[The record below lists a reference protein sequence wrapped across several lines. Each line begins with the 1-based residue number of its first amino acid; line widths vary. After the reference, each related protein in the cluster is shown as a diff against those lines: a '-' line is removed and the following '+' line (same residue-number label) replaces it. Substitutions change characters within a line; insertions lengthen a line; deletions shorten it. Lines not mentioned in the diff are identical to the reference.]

1 MPDCKKYLA
10 VLLVFIL
17 LLQTFNFSAM
27 GMQGANSGVIRENV
41 SRENRMAGNG
51 DWSSAS
57 GSTGQTGNSGQSDN
71 IGQNAINPAGGAGT
85 EEMAIEPPAS
95 AIEAVKQS
103 APAVQTTASAIAI
116 PRNVEVIPG
125 EQSLTVSW
133 DAVEGAEGYDISL
146 NGSITRAAA
155 ASRTYSSLKSGTQY
169 FVRVRAISKAY
180 AGEWSREVN
189 KYTLLAAPARLRANQ
204 SNTSIEL
211 TWEASPGADS
221 YRIYR
226 NGVEIGGSDTNAYE
240 DMILEQFS
248 SCTYKVKA
256 YSRNGNMS
264 GFSSELIVTSGK
276 LQAAMEEAA
285 DREALDKDT
294 SVKDAPDKET
304 SANEASNKEET
315 PPVIMDTDIPA
326 DTNEA
331 EPDKTVTTSN
341 DSVFLSKPI
350 NIMATPSAISV
361 DLSWKT
367 AAGATGYEIYR
378 DNIKVGTTAAN
389 TYTDTGLTAGKTY
402 VYNIK
407 AYNETGNESVLSEPL
422 MVSTPALQLNIPGNV
437 SAAAADRTLTV
448 SFDAVEGAESY
459 DISINGD
466 ITNTAQNRFVF
477 NELSQNILYSIKV
490 RAVNAG
496 GCGEWST
503 GVEKYTLLSTPVNI
517 TATPSAISID
527 LSWEAVVGA
536 TRYEIY
542 RDDVLITTTS
552 DVIYADKGLADGQA
566 YVYKIKAYNEA
577 GNESALSN
585 PLTVS
590 TIAATYIKSNLTLTE
605 DKIFGDVYLSGG
617 TLNLAGHKLEVKGKL
632 IQSGGVL
639 NVNGGQLIIAGD
651 YRIQK
656 ETKQSDGSVTYA
668 GSSGYLYMNNTA
680 DYIYVG
686 GSFVTQADS
695 SGGKTNLTAG
705 VMEVKGDFIQKN
717 SYYTENFYASQT
729 HKVLLS
735 GDTVQTINFERP
747 DYNQF
752 NDLEIK
758 HPEGV
763 EVIFQS
769 SFNVSN
775 KLITNGCKIPEITIL
790 YKNWTLDSDQVL
802 KGNLFLASSTLDLAG
817 HKLEVKGKLIQSGGK
832 LNVNGGQLIIA
843 GDYRIQKETKQSD
856 GSVTYA
862 GSSGYLYMNNTADY
876 IYVGGSFVTQAY
888 YEHKERLTA
897 GVMEVKGDF
906 IQKQYS
912 SSNNF
917 YASGTHKVI
926 LSGDT
931 VQNISFEA
939 SASSF
944 FNDLEI
950 KHPEGVGIEIQSNL
964 NVKGKFV
971 TNGCILPAL
980 TMSPANWTLTSDE
993 VINGDL
999 FLASST
1005 LDLTGHKLE
1014 VKGKLIQ
1021 SGGSLKINGGQLIIA
1036 GDYRIQKETKQSDG
1050 SVTYAGSSGYLYM
1063 NNTADY
1069 IYVGGSFVTQ
1079 AYYEHKERLTAGVM
1093 EVKGDFIQ
1101 KQYSSSNNFYAS
1113 GTHKVILSGDTVQN
1127 ISFEASASSFF
1138 NDLEI
1143 KHPEGVGIE
1152 IQSNLNV
1159 KGKFVTNGCI
1169 LPALTMSPANWTL
1182 TSDEVIN
1189 GDLFLASSTL
1199 DLTGHKLEVKGKLIQ
1214 SGGSLKINGGQLII
1228 AGDYRIQKET
1238 KQSDGSV
1245 TYAGS
1250 SGYLYMNNTADY
1262 IYVGGSFVTQAYYEH
1277 KERLTAGVMEVKG
1290 DFIQKQYS
1298 SSYNFY
1304 ASGTHKVI
1312 LSADT
1317 IQNVSFQNPGSSKL
1331 NILIIT
1337 KPIDSGY
1344 TFNSY
1349 KIWNILIEDYRYEQY
1364 FGLSGMNPATGNF
1377 SRTYTD
1383 LTMDSP
1389 GYDIDFSRTYNSRSD
1404 KTSVFGRGWAFSYEG
1419 SVQDSLYSADTK
1431 EVRLPDGSVQTF
1443 KMNSDG
1449 TFAANDSHNTLVQN
1463 PDGTYTLTSKQ
1474 QDIFYFD
1481 SNGHLVEM
1489 QDKNGNSVTVS
1500 VDSEGRVQGVTD
1512 QAGRNFTVTYENGLI
1527 KSIKDNTGNRTI
1539 TYEYLDDRLVKVTD
1553 AMGNATSYTYDS
1565 EGFMTEV
1572 SDSFYKLI
1580 ESVTYI
1586 HDGENKDKV
1595 EKRTDANGNEFTYSY
1610 DNINCVTTIT
1620 DSNGRVT
1627 TQKYDSSYSII
1638 NSTDAEGKSTV
1649 YEYTR
1654 DENGI
1659 NKYSE
1664 EKSVTDRNGN
1674 KTQYDRDANGN
1685 VTKITNPDSSTRVM
1699 TYDEKNNVTSQK
1711 DENGKMTFYVYDS
1724 GKKNLIKKVQP
1735 LNGTDQYTDGS
1746 SDPEKFAITSYEY
1759 YTDSEGA
1766 ALGYKAKGLLKSVTD
1781 PESNTTV
1788 YTYDTYGNIITE
1800 TDAENNTRTNEYDA
1814 SSRLVKSTTPNGN
1827 NTGYVYDKNGNLERQ
1842 VTDGGE
1848 TTRITYDSEGR
1859 KIKEISP
1866 KLYDP
1871 SEDDI
1876 QNHRYTGDAGYRY
1889 TYFDNGKVRTVTD
1902 PNNNTT
1908 SYTYDI
1914 YGNVVTETKPNG
1926 AKYTYQYDL
1935 LNRPLRI
1942 YFQEDSMAEQILLE
1956 ENTYQVLA
1964 GGKTQQTHKKYLND
1978 TEVAVTV
1985 SVFDYAGRQISETRP
2000 DGTTISTTYNA
2011 NGTVNYTTD
2020 AKGNVTYYKYDGL
2033 NRLTEKWTPFE
2044 TVSGSTRFTYNST
2057 VYGKAGEVRQETIG
2071 KDAVLK
2077 DGKPAQLVTKT
2088 YEYYKNGKIKNVT
2101 DNEGRKTEYQYDADG
2116 NTSQEK
2122 VYTDTENYIV
2132 TDYRYN
2138 HLGKVAEKTE
2148 YIKAGDLEG
2157 NDINS
2162 TGDVSVITAY
2172 TYDQNGN
2179 LETMTTPDNVTTTY
2193 TYDNMNNQTGV
2204 SRPGMDEYGNQTNIS
2219 SSTKYDWQGQP
2230 IEKIDSNG
2238 NITTYTY
2245 DQRGLLVRTTD
2256 AANNTT
2262 AFYYDRAG
2270 RKTAEVAPNAYDSSK
2285 TIDQMNR
2292 VEYTYDLMDRIK
2304 TKTYAGEE
2312 KRLDTDTH
2320 QWTTRQVR
2328 IVQEAYKYD
2337 NNGNPVK
2344 VLDGLGFEAATDK
2357 TGIDIQINTGYG
2369 TEYTYNLANKPITV
2383 LDPVSKERR
2392 LSFTTKYSYDALGH
2406 KTSKTNAKGVITNY
2420 YYDDAG
2426 NITQIGVRKT
2436 LTAAETV
2443 LKTSTY
2449 DYLGNLLTETDAIE
2463 NTTTYQYNALG
2474 KVRRAVYPGDAT
2486 IPQNEITCQ
2495 YDVMG
2500 RLKIQ
2505 KDTKGA
2511 VDTYTYNNQG
2521 DILTHTQ
2528 QAQDGSE
2535 AITTGSRYDKNGN
2548 VRYSTDANGNEKEYI
2563 YNHQNKLISARQ
2575 TVLGVSRETS
2585 FMYDANGNKTA
2596 ETDWR
2601 GNTTTSIYDGL
2612 NRLIGQKDAYSHSIQ
2627 KLEYNHN
2634 NVQEKAYDALN
2645 QTTQYTYDKNNRL
2658 LTTTDSEGH
2667 TTSQTYDELGNIA
2680 TKKDGR
2686 NNQTTY
2692 QYDEYNRLNKVTNA
2706 KNESTEYS
2714 YDLNGN
2720 LLTQKD
2726 AKGNITTYEY
2736 NAANKVSKRIDQ
2748 GGRTGTPGN
2757 YSYNPAKT
2765 ETSTYNADGTLSA
2778 KTDRNGKTIN
2788 YTYDIH
2794 GRLLTQTIGS
2804 ETITYTYDGNGNQLT
2819 MTDSTG
2825 TTVRTYDELNRVTAK
2840 TVPNIGKSLY
2850 EYDIITG
2857 MEPGCWEEN
2866 TTDPKGNVTTKEYDR
2881 AGRLKAVTADGKTTT
2896 YSYLDNGARESVVY
2910 SGGAR
2915 EDYTYY
2921 ADGLLH
2927 TLTNKKADGSV
2938 IDTYSYTYDA
2948 AHNQIT
2954 KTDAKGTTSYTYD
2967 VLNRLETVTEPNGT
2981 KTTYTYDKAGNR
2993 ETETVKLGSNTAL
3006 NTYSYNEQ
3014 NRLMQITTKQNGT
3027 LATTTV
3033 YTYDNNGNQLT
3044 TTVNG
3049 TVTVTNN
3056 YDNRNQLIRTITGS
3070 ITVENLY
3077 NGDGYR
3083 VEKRVNGAITRY
3095 LYDYDKV
3102 VLEVDQS
3109 GSQKARNIYGTNLLM
3124 RTADGTTYYYMYN
3137 GHADVTAL
3145 LRPDGTI
3152 AATYYYDAFGN
3163 ITDTTGSASNS
3174 ITYAGYQY
3182 DKETGLYYL
3191 NARMYDPK
3199 TARFLQEDTYLGD
3212 RNDPL
3217 SLNLYTYCHNEPI
3230 MYTDPTGHVTMKV
3243 GSKGDGVVAIQEML
3257 QKLGYNVG
3265 KADGSF
3271 GSKTE
3276 AAIKQFQNDY
3286 KIKSDGIVGN
3296 QTLTYLKSTS
3306 ATVNAP
3312 DYAKE
3317 AAIQSASKAKSGGI
3331 SDKTILMSN
3340 TTFNNT
3346 LNQISSLQKATGGV
3360 VKTDVKD
3367 GKVVITGVTPKS
3379 SPAVSNNSSS
3389 VSKNGNQGTGKSSSW
3404 MNSTTPPFAKYGVPE
3419 IPTTAQ
3425 LVNGVV
3431 ENTIKK
3437 VLPETISSNVLNGIN
3452 STLDKAGEIEKKVTA
3467 YLDPDGHTISQF
3479 APEGNIDT
3487 MKPYGKITKV
3497 GTAMTVV
3504 SNGLDI
3510 ANTWTANSGNT
3521 NLQRIGKTGIQ
3532 TGGMVIAS
3540 AWGSATVSIA
3550 VASGFVEPET
3560 GGLSTAGIVF
3570 AGTLDVGGAAVIN
3583 WGQDKLYKLT
3593 GIK

>member
-27 GMQGANSGVIRENV
+27 GVQGANSGVIRENV

-57 GSTGQTGNSGQSDN
+57 GSAGQTGNSGQSDN
-71 IGQNAINPAGGAGT
+71 IGQNAINPAEGAGT
-85 EEMAIEPPAS
+85 EEIAIEPPAS

-103 APAVQTTASAIAI
+103 APAVYTTASAIAI

-146 NGSITRAAA
+146 NGSITKAAA

-361 DLSWKT
+361 DLSWET

-437 SAAAADRTLTV
+437 SAAATDRTLTV

-459 DISINGD
+459 DIFINGD

-477 NELSQNILYSIKV
+477 NELSQNTLYSIKV

-617 TLNLAGHKLEVKGKL
+617 TLDLNGHTIIIYGSLIQTGGIIVINKGKVE
-632 IQSGGVL
+632 IKGAYTVTG
-639 NVNGGQLIIAGD
+639 GGQ
-651 YRIQK
+651 
-656 ETKQSDGSVTYA
+656 
-668 GSSGYLYMNNTA
+668 YLNMSYDE
-680 DYIYVG
+680 DYIQIHGDFYVKTYVYNG
-686 GSFVTQADS
+686 LS
-695 SGGKTNLTAG
+695 SLKAG
-705 VMEVKGDFIQKN
+705 TMEVKGNFTQRDYNGWYNDFK
-717 SYYTENFYASQT
+717 ASGT
-729 HKVLLS
+729 HKVVLS
-735 GDTVQTINFERP
+735 GDKEQIIDFDKP
-747 DYNQF
+747 DANRF
-752 NDLEIK
+752 NILEIR
-758 HPEGV
+758 HETGV
-763 EVIFQS
+763 AITVINALS
-769 SFNVSN
+769 TNI
-775 KLITNGCKIPEITIL
+775 LITNGFKLPTINLKYTDWTLTDNEIIEGDLTCNNINLNGKTLEVEGNITINGNVNISGGNL
-790 YKNWTLDSDQVL
+790 IVDGNLNHSGVVDVN
-802 KGNLFLASSTLDLAG
+802 KGN
-817 HKLEVKGKLIQSGGK
+817 IR
-832 LNVNGGQLIIA
+832 VNGNYTVEGTSGQYLIMSY
-843 GDYRIQKETKQSD
+843 DE
-856 GSVTYA
+856 
-862 GSSGYLYMNNTADY
+862 DY
-876 IYVGGSFVTQAY
+876 IQIHGDFYVKTYVYNGLSSL
-888 YEHKERLTA
+888 KA
-897 GVMEVKGDF
+897 GTMEVKGNFTQRDYNGWYNDF
-906 IQKQYS
+906 KASGTHKVVLSGDKEQIIDFDKPDANRFNILEIRHKPGVGISVVNNQLSTNTLITNGFKLPTLDLRYTKWTLTEDEVIQGDLTCNNINLNGKTLEVLGNVNFNMYNDNDSVNINGGKLIVAGNLYHKGVLVVNKGRIDVKGNFTVEFGTTQQYLYMTFNEDYILIEGDFYVKTYVYRGVS
-912 SSNNF
+912 TLTAGTIEVKGNFTQRDYNGWYNDF

-926 LSGDT
+926 LSGNNIQT
-931 VQNISFEA
+931 V
-939 SASSF
+939 
-944 FNDLEI
+944 
-950 KHPEGVGIEIQSNL
+950 
-964 NVKGKFV
+964 
-971 TNGCILPAL
+971 
-980 TMSPANWTLTSDE
+980 
-993 VINGDL
+993 
-999 FLASST
+999 
-1005 LDLTGHKLE
+1005 
-1014 VKGKLIQ
+1014 
-1021 SGGSLKINGGQLIIA
+1021 
-1036 GDYRIQKETKQSDG
+1036 
-1050 SVTYAGSSGYLYM
+1050 
-1063 NNTADY
+1063 
-1069 IYVGGSFVTQ
+1069 
-1079 AYYEHKERLTAGVM
+1079 
-1093 EVKGDFIQ
+1093 DFD
-1101 KQYSSSNNFYAS
+1101 KPSSN
-1113 GTHKVILSGDTVQN
+1113 
-1127 ISFEASASSFF
+1127 
-1138 NDLEI
+1138 
-1143 KHPEGVGIE
+1143 
-1152 IQSNLNV
+1152 
-1159 KGKFVTNGCI
+1159 KF
-1169 LPALTMSPANWTL
+1169 
-1182 TSDEVIN
+1182 
-1189 GDLFLASSTL
+1189 
-1199 DLTGHKLEVKGKLIQ
+1199 
-1214 SGGSLKINGGQLII
+1214 
-1228 AGDYRIQKET
+1228 
-1238 KQSDGSV
+1238 
-1245 TYAGS
+1245 
-1250 SGYLYMNNTADY
+1250 
-1262 IYVGGSFVTQAYYEH
+1262 
-1277 KERLTAGVMEVKG
+1277 
-1290 DFIQKQYS
+1290 
-1298 SSYNFY
+1298 
-1304 ASGTHKVI
+1304 
-1312 LSADT
+1312 
-1317 IQNVSFQNPGSSKL
+1317 

-1463 PDGTYTLTSKQ
+1463 PDGTYILTSKQ

-1481 SNGHLVEM
+1481 SNGHLVKM

-1572 SDSFYKLI
+1572 TDSCDKLI

-1674 KTQYDRDANGN
+1674 KTQYDRDASGN

-1724 GKKNLIKKVQP
+1724 GKKNLTKKVQP
-1735 LNGTDQYTDGS
+1735 LNGTDQYTDGTA
-1746 SDPEKFAITSYEY
+1746 DTEKFAITTYEY

-1766 ALGYKAKGLLKSVTD
+1766 ALGYKAKGLIKSVTD

-1935 LNRPLRI
+1935 LNRPLRT

-1956 ENTYQVLA
+1956 ENTYQIMA
-1964 GGKTQQTHKKYLND
+1964 GGKTQRTHKKYLND

-2071 KDAVLK
+2071 KDTVLK
-2077 DGKPAQLVTKT
+2077 DGKPAQLATKT
-2088 YEYYKNGKIKNVT
+2088 HEYYKNGKVRSVT

-2116 NTSQEK
+2116 NAIQEK
-2122 VYTDTENYIV
+2122 VYTDPENYIV

-2148 YIKAGDLEG
+2148 HIKAGDFEG

-2162 TGDVSVITAY
+2162 TEDVSVITVY

-2193 TYDNMNNQTGV
+2193 AYDNMNNQTGV

-2320 QWTTRQVR
+2320 QWTTRQVK

-2357 TGIDIQINTGYG
+2357 TGIDTQINTGYG

-2392 LSFTTKYSYDALGH
+2392 LSFTTKYSYDALGR
-2406 KTSKTNAKGVITNY
+2406 KTSETNAKGVITNY

-2436 LTAAETV
+2436 STAAETV

-2449 DYLGNLLTETDAIE
+2449 DYLGNLLTETDAIG

-2511 VDTYTYNNQG
+2511 VDTYTYSNQG

-2563 YNHQNKLISARQ
+2563 YNHQNKLIAARQ
-2575 TVLGVSRETS
+2575 TVSGVDRQTK
-2585 FMYDANGNKTA
+2585 FTYDANGNKTA

-2601 GNTTTSIYDGL
+2601 GNTTTSTYDGL
-2612 NRLIGQKDAYSHSIQ
+2612 NRLIEQKDAYNHSIQ

-2634 NVQEKAYDALN
+2634 NVQDKACDALN

-2658 LTTTDSEGH
+2658 LTTTDPEGH
-2667 TTSQTYDELGNIA
+2667 AISQTYDELGNIA

-2720 LLTQKD
+2720 LLSQKD
-2726 AKGNITTYEY
+2726 AKGNIITYEY

-2765 ETSTYNADGTLSA
+2765 ETSIYNADGTPAA

-2804 ETITYTYDGNGNQLT
+2804 ETITYTYDGSGNRLT

-2896 YSYLDNGARESVVY
+2896 YSYLDNGARDSVVY

-2927 TLTNKKADGSV
+2927 TLTNKKADGSI

-2967 VLNRLETVTEPNGT
+2967 MLNRLETVAEPNGT

-2993 ETETVKLGSNTAL
+2993 ETETVKLGNDTAL

-3027 LATTTV
+3027 LATTTA
-3033 YTYDNNGNQLT
+3033 YAYDNNGNQLT

-3056 YDNRNQLIRTITGS
+3056 YNNRNQLLRTATGGS
-3070 ITVENLY
+3070 TVENSY
-3077 NGDGYR
+3077 NGEGYR

-3109 GSQKARNIYGTNLLM
+3109 NTQKARNIYGTNLLM
-3124 RTADGTTYYYMYN
+3124 RTADGTTYSYMYN

-3306 ATVNAP
+3306 ATVDAP

>member
-1 MPDCKKYLA
+1 M
-10 VLLVFIL
+10 
-17 LLQTFNFSAM
+17 
-27 GMQGANSGVIRENV
+27 
-41 SRENRMAGNG
+41 
-51 DWSSAS
+51 
-57 GSTGQTGNSGQSDN
+57 
-71 IGQNAINPAGGAGT
+71 
-85 EEMAIEPPAS
+85 
-95 AIEAVKQS
+95 
-103 APAVQTTASAIAI
+103 
-116 PRNVEVIPG
+116 
-125 EQSLTVSW
+125 
-133 DAVEGAEGYDISL
+133 
-146 NGSITRAAA
+146 
-155 ASRTYSSLKSGTQY
+155 
-169 FVRVRAISKAY
+169 
-180 AGEWSREVN
+180 
-189 KYTLLAAPARLRANQ
+189 
-204 SNTSIEL
+204 
-211 TWEASPGADS
+211 
-221 YRIYR
+221 
-226 NGVEIGGSDTNAYE
+226 
-240 DMILEQFS
+240 
-248 SCTYKVKA
+248 
-256 YSRNGNMS
+256 
-264 GFSSELIVTSGK
+264 
-276 LQAAMEEAA
+276 
-285 DREALDKDT
+285 
-294 SVKDAPDKET
+294 
-304 SANEASNKEET
+304 
-315 PPVIMDTDIPA
+315 
-326 DTNEA
+326 
-331 EPDKTVTTSN
+331 
-341 DSVFLSKPI
+341 
-350 NIMATPSAISV
+350 
-361 DLSWKT
+361 
-367 AAGATGYEIYR
+367 
-378 DNIKVGTTAAN
+378 
-389 TYTDTGLTAGKTY
+389 
-402 VYNIK
+402 
-407 AYNETGNESVLSEPL
+407 
-422 MVSTPALQLNIPGNV
+422 
-437 SAAAADRTLTV
+437 
-448 SFDAVEGAESY
+448 
-459 DISINGD
+459 
-466 ITNTAQNRFVF
+466 
-477 NELSQNILYSIKV
+477 
-490 RAVNAG
+490 
-496 GCGEWST
+496 
-503 GVEKYTLLSTPVNI
+503 LSTPVNI

-605 DKIFGDVYLSGG
+605 DKVFGDVYLSGG

-668 GSSGYLYMNNTA
+668 GSTGLLYMTNPE
-680 DYIYVG
+680 DYIYV
-686 GSFVTQADS
+686 
-695 SGGKTNLTAG
+695 
-705 VMEVKGDFIQKN
+705 
-717 SYYTENFYASQT
+717 
-729 HKVLLS
+729 
-735 GDTVQTINFERP
+735 
-747 DYNQF
+747 
-752 NDLEIK
+752 
-758 HPEGV
+758 EG
-763 EVIFQS
+763 
-769 SFNVSN
+769 N
-775 KLITNGCKIPEITIL
+775 
-790 YKNWTLDSDQVL
+790 
-802 KGNLFLASSTLDLAG
+802 
-817 HKLEVKGKLIQSGGK
+817 
-832 LNVNGGQLIIA
+832 
-843 GDYRIQKETKQSD
+843 
-856 GSVTYA
+856 
-862 GSSGYLYMNNTADY
+862 
-876 IYVGGSFVTQAY
+876 FVTQAY
-888 YEHKERLTA
+888 NEHKERLTA
-897 GVMEVKGDF
+897 GVLEVKGDF
-906 IQKQYS
+906 TQKHYS
-912 SSNNF
+912 YLNNF

-926 LSGDT
+926 LSGNK
-931 VQNISFEA
+931 VQNVSFDNP
-939 SASSF
+939 SGSC
-944 FNDLEI
+944 FNILEL
-950 KHPEGVGIEIQSNL
+950 KHPEDIGVEFLSAINL
-964 NVKGKFV
+964 NGNLK
-971 TNGCILPAL
+971 TNGCLVTGLKIVKWIL
-980 TMSPANWTLTSDE
+980 TEDDVVNGSVE
-993 VINGDL
+993 VVG
-999 FLASST
+999 ST
-1005 LDLTGHKLE
+1005 LNIAGHRLE
-1014 VKGKLIQ
+1014 VKGKMVLSEGNIDINQGIMEVDGDLIQ
-1021 SGGSLKINGGQLIIA
+1021 SGGTLKINGGQLIIA

-1050 SVTYAGSSGYLYM
+1050 SVTYAGSTGLLYM
-1063 NNTADY
+1063 TNPEDY
-1069 IYVGGSFVTQ
+1069 IYVEGNFVTQ
-1079 AYYEHKERLTAGVM
+1079 AYNEHKERLTAGVL
-1093 EVKGDFIQ
+1093 EVKGDFTQ
-1101 KQYSSSNNFYAS
+1101 KHYSYLNNFYAS
-1113 GTHKVILSGDTVQN
+1113 GTHKVILSGNKVQN
-1127 ISFEASASSFF
+1127 VSFDNPSGSCF
-1138 NDLEI
+1138 NILEL
-1143 KHPEGVGIE
+1143 KHPEDIGVEFLSLIN
-1152 IQSNLNV
+1152 INWNL
-1159 KGKFVTNGCI
+1159 VTNGCLVTGLKMVKWI
-1169 LPALTMSPANWTL
+1169 LVDNESVNGNI
-1182 TSDEVIN
+1182 EVVD
-1189 GDLFLASSTL
+1189 GSTL
-1199 DLTGHKLEVKGKLIQ
+1199 DIAGHKLEVKGKLIQ
-1214 SGGSLKINGGQLII
+1214 SGGTLKINGGQLII

-1250 SGYLYMNNTADY
+1250 TGLLYMTNPEDY
-1262 IYVGGSFVTQAYYEH
+1262 IYVEGNFVTQAYNEH
-1277 KERLTAGVMEVKG
+1277 KERLTAGVLEVKG
-1290 DFIQKQYS
+1290 DFTQKHYS
-1298 SSYNFY
+1298 YLNNFY

-1312 LSADT
+1312 LSGNKVQNVSFDNPSGSCFNILELKHPEDIGVEFLSAINLNGNLKTNGCLVTGLKIVKWILTEDDVVNGSVEVVGST
-1317 IQNVSFQNPGSSKL
+1317 LNIAGHRLEVKGKMVLSEGNIDINQGIMEVDGDLIQSGGTLKINGGQLIIAGDYRIQKETKQSDGSVTYAGSTGLLYMTNPEDYIYVEGNFVTQAYNEHKERLTAGVLEVKGDFTQKHYSYLNNFYASGTHKVILSGNTVQNVSFQNPGSSKF

-1449 TFAANDSHNTLVQN
+1449 TFAANDSHNTLAQN
-1463 PDGTYTLTSKQ
+1463 PDGTCILTSKQ

-1481 SNGHLVEM
+1481 SNGHLVKM

-1539 TYEYLDDRLVKVTD
+1539 NYEYLNDRLVKVTD

-1572 SDSFYKLI
+1572 TDSCDKLI

-1674 KTQYDRDANGN
+1674 KTQYDRDSNGN
-1685 VTKITNPDSSTRVM
+1685 VTKITNPDSSTKVM

-1724 GKKNLIKKVQP
+1724 GKRNLTKKVQP
-1735 LNGTDQYTDGS
+1735 LNGIDQYTDGTA
-1746 SDPEKFAITSYEY
+1746 DTEKFAITTYEY

-1766 ALGYKAKGLLKSVTD
+1766 ALGYKAKGLIKSVTD

-2057 VYGKAGEVRQETIG
+2057 FYGKAGEVKQEITG
-2071 KDAVLK
+2071 KDTVLK
-2077 DGKPAQLVTKT
+2077 DGKPAQQITKT
-2088 YEYYKNGKIKNVT
+2088 YEYYKNGKVRSVT

-2116 NTSQEK
+2116 NAIQEK

-2148 YIKAGDLEG
+2148 HIKAGDFEG

-2162 TGDVSVITAY
+2162 TEDVSVITVY

-2193 TYDNMNNQTGV
+2193 AYDNMNNQTGV

-2357 TGIDIQINTGYG
+2357 TGIDTQINTGYG

-2406 KTSKTNAKGVITNY
+2406 KTSETNAKGVITNY

-2436 LTAAETV
+2436 STAAETV

-2449 DYLGNLLTETDAIE
+2449 DYLGNLLTETDAIG

-2495 YDVMG
+2495 FDVMG

-2563 YNHQNKLISARQ
+2563 YNHQNKLIAARQ

-2601 GNTTTSIYDGL
+2601 GNTTTSTYDGL
-2612 NRLIGQKDAYSHSIQ
+2612 NRLIEQKDAYSHSIQ

-2686 NNQTTY
+2686 NNQTSY

-2706 KNESTEYS
+2706 KNESTEYT

-2720 LLTQKD
+2720 LLSQKD
-2726 AKGNITTYEY
+2726 AKGSITTYEY
-2736 NAANKVSKRIDQ
+2736 NAANKVSKRIDHN
-2748 GGRTGTPGN
+2748 GRTGTPGK
-2757 YSYNPAKT
+2757 YSYNLAKT
-2765 ETSTYNADGTLSA
+2765 ETSTYNADGTPAA

-2840 TVPNIGKSLY
+2840 TVPNIGKSVY

-2857 MEPGCWEEN
+2857 MEPGCWTEN

-2881 AGRLKAVTADGKTTT
+2881 VGRLKAVTADGKTTT

-2915 EDYTYY
+2915 EDYTYF

-2954 KTDAKGTTSYTYD
+2954 KTDVKGTTSYTYD
-2967 VLNRLETVTEPNGT
+2967 VLNRLETVAEPNGT

-2993 ETETVKLGSNTAL
+2993 ETETVKLGNNTAL

-3014 NRLMQITTKQNGT
+3014 NRLMQVTAKQNGT
-3027 LATTTV
+3027 LTTTTA
-3033 YTYDNNGNQLT
+3033 YTYDNNGNQLA
-3044 TTVNG
+3044 TTVNE

-3056 YDNRNQLIRTITGS
+3056 YDNRNQLIRTVTGGS
-3070 ITVENLY
+3070 AVENLY
-3077 NGDGYR
+3077 NGEGYR

-3230 MYTDPTGHVTMKV
+3230 MYTDPTGYADAKITDLAKASNGSAKWNASDSSVTVTINGTSVKF
-3243 GSKGDGVVAIQEML
+3243 
-3257 QKLGYNVG
+3257 GYNDFKLENGSAIIDNEKFNSKINSKQQDVRVKSYIDNKTG
-3265 KADGSF
+3265 KIVCT
-3271 GSKTE
+3271 TE
-3276 AAIKQFQNDY
+3276 YRNASAVTKQ
-3286 KIKSDGIVGN
+3286 V
-3296 QTLTYLKSTS
+3296 
-3306 ATVNAP
+3306 
-3312 DYAKE
+3312 
-3317 AAIQSASKAKSGGI
+3317 
-3331 SDKTILMSN
+3331 
-3340 TTFNNT
+3340 NNT
-3346 LNQISSLQKATGGV
+3346 YK
-3360 VKTDVKD
+3360 
-3367 GKVVITGVTPKS
+3367 P
-3379 SPAVSNNSSS
+3379 
-3389 VSKNGNQGTGKSSSW
+3389 
-3404 MNSTTPPFAKYGVPE
+3404 
-3419 IPTTAQ
+3419 
-3425 LVNGVV
+3425 
-3431 ENTIKK
+3431 
-3437 VLPETISSNVLNGIN
+3437 
-3452 STLDKAGEIEKKVTA
+3452 EKKVTDISVAGFRQAEEISKTTTYQGTDNPTMADILSANPQWNKSNWDDSQKYYSAWLYGTHSVDQIADLENSSYVLA
-3467 YLDPDGHTISQF
+3467 YIKVKKIDASKLTVADMD
-3479 APEGNIDT
+3479 NIY
-3487 MKPYGKITKV
+3487 K
-3497 GTAMTVV
+3497 
-3504 SNGLDI
+3504 
-3510 ANTWTANSGNT
+3510 TANS
-3521 NLQRIGKTGIQ
+3521 IGFKAKSAVMVGAAAY
-3532 TGGMVIAS
+3532 GMY
-3540 AWGSATVSIA
+3540 GR
-3550 VASGFVEPET
+3550 
-3560 GGLSTAGIVF
+3560 
-3570 AGTLDVGGAAVIN
+3570 GAAVEGTATTGEYASSAAQYQRLKQSLAKEEIQSVVKTTEHGAERLMSRGFTPSEISDLKLSPSKVMSQTDGASVYIKDIGN
-3583 WGQDKLYKLT
+3583 GKFNVIVESENGVVTALKNIGQNSLDRLSNNYGWK
-3593 GIK
+3593 

>member
-27 GMQGANSGVIRENV
+27 GVQGANSGVIRENV

-57 GSTGQTGNSGQSDN
+57 GSAGQTGNSGQSDN
-71 IGQNAINPAGGAGT
+71 IGQNAINPAEGAGT
-85 EEMAIEPPAS
+85 EEIAIEPPAS

-103 APAVQTTASAIAI
+103 APAVYTTASAIAI

-146 NGSITRAAA
+146 NGSITKAAA

-361 DLSWKT
+361 DLSWET

-437 SAAAADRTLTV
+437 SAAATDRTLTV

-459 DISINGD
+459 DIFINGD

-477 NELSQNILYSIKV
+477 NELSPNTLYSIKV

-527 LSWEAVVGA
+527 LSWEAVEGA
-536 TRYEIY
+536 TGYEIY
-542 RDDVLITTTS
+542 RDDVLVTTTS
-552 DVIYADKGLADGQA
+552 AVTYADKGLADGQA

-577 GNESALSN
+577 GNESAFSN

-590 TIAATYIKSNLTLTE
+590 TIAATYIKSNLTLTQ
-605 DKIFGDVYLSGG
+605 DKVFGDVYLSGG
-617 TLNLAGHKLEVKGKL
+617 TLDLAGHKLEIKGKL

-639 NVNGGQLIIAGD
+639 YLNGGRLEVNGDYKIQSGDGDSSSDDSKGYLKMTNENEYVLVAGD
-651 YRIQK
+651 FI
-656 ETKQSDGSVTYA
+656 TKAYYTHK
-668 GSSGYLYMNNTA
+668 
-680 DYIYVG
+680 DY
-686 GSFVTQADS
+686 
-695 SGGKTNLTAG
+695 LTAG
-705 VMEVKGDFIQKN
+705 I
-717 SYYTENFYASQT
+717 
-729 HKVLLS
+729 
-735 GDTVQTINFERP
+735 
-747 DYNQF
+747 
-752 NDLEIK
+752 
-758 HPEGV
+758 
-763 EVIFQS
+763 
-769 SFNVSN
+769 
-775 KLITNGCKIPEITIL
+775 
-790 YKNWTLDSDQVL
+790 
-802 KGNLFLASSTLDLAG
+802 
-817 HKLEVKGKLIQSGGK
+817 LEVKG
-832 LNVNGGQLIIA
+832 NF
-843 GDYRIQKETKQSD
+843 KQSYFYNSGD
-856 GSVTYA
+856 G
-862 GSSGYLYMNNTADY
+862 
-876 IYVGGSFVTQAY
+876 F
-888 YEHKERLTA
+888 K
-897 GVMEVKGDF
+897 
-906 IQKQYS
+906 
-912 SSNNF
+912 
-917 YASGTHKVI
+917 ASGTHKVI
-926 LSGDT
+926 LSGSAEQQ
-931 VQNISFEA
+931 VYFKNPYYSGFNI
-939 SASSF
+939 
-944 FNDLEI
+944 LEI
-950 KHPEGVGIEIQSNL
+950 NKSEGKTVFTSPVWVNTLTGTGKIDSSINLTYISTTILTNYTIYGDLTIQNGTLNLGEKSICVEGNMSITGGTIDLNRGRLLVRGSVTQSN
-964 NVKGKFV
+964 GTMFV
-971 TNGCILPAL
+971 NGGSL
-980 TMSPANWTLTSDE
+980 E
-993 VINGDL
+993 INRDY
-999 FLASST
+999 
-1005 LDLTGHKLE
+1005 K
-1014 VKGKLIQ
+1014 IQ
-1021 SGGSLKINGGQLIIA
+1021 SGEGDGPSDDSKGYLKMTNENDYILVA
-1036 GDYRIQKETKQSDG
+1036 GDFITKAYN
-1050 SVTYAGSSGYLYM
+1050 TH
-1063 NNTADY
+1063 NNY
-1069 IYVGGSFVTQ
+1069 
-1079 AYYEHKERLTAGVM
+1079 LTAGIL
-1093 EVKGDFIQ
+1093 EVKGDF
-1101 KQYSSSNNFYAS
+1101 KQSYFYNSGDGFKAS
-1113 GTHKVILSGDTVQN
+1113 GTHKVILSGSAEQQVYFKNPYYSGFN
-1127 ISFEASASSFF
+1127 I
-1138 NDLEI
+1138 LEI
-1143 KHPEGVGIE
+1143 NKSEGKTVFTSPVWINTLTGTGKIDSSINLTYISTTILTNYTIYGDLTIQNGMLNLGE
-1152 IQSNLNV
+1152 KSIRVEGNMSITGGTIDLNRGRLLVRGSVTQSN
-1159 KGKFVTNGCI
+1159 GTMFVNGGS
-1169 LPALTMSPANWTL
+1169 L
-1182 TSDEVIN
+1182 EIN
-1189 GDLFLASSTL
+1189 GDYKIQSGEGNDPL
-1199 DLTGHKLEVKGKLIQ
+1199 DDSKGYLKMTNENDYILVAGDFITKAYNTHNNYLTAGILEVKG
-1214 SGGSLKINGGQLII
+1214 NF
-1228 AGDYRIQKET
+1228 
-1238 KQSDGSV
+1238 KQSYFYNSGDG
-1245 TYAGS
+1245 
-1250 SGYLYMNNTADY
+1250 
-1262 IYVGGSFVTQAYYEH
+1262 F
-1277 KERLTAGVMEVKG
+1277 K
-1290 DFIQKQYS
+1290 
-1298 SSYNFY
+1298 

-1312 LSADT
+1312 LSGNT
-1317 IQNVSFQNPGSSKL
+1317 VQNVSFQNPGSSKF

-1419 SVQDSLYSADTK
+1419 SVQDSLYSTDTK

-1572 SDSFYKLI
+1572 NDSFYKLI

-1674 KTQYDRDANGN
+1674 KTQYDRDSNGN

-1724 GKKNLIKKVQP
+1724 GKRNLTKKVQP
-1735 LNGTDQYTDGS
+1735 LNGIDQYTDGTA
-1746 SDPEKFAITSYEY
+1746 DTEKFAITTYEY

-1766 ALGYKAKGLLKSVTD
+1766 ALGYKAKGLIKSVTD
-1781 PESNTTV
+1781 PEGNKTV

-1800 TDAENNTRTNEYDA
+1800 TDAENNTRANEYDA

-1827 NTGYVYDKNGNLERQ
+1827 NTGYVYDNNGNLEMQ

-1859 KIKEISP
+1859 KTKEISP

-1935 LNRPLRI
+1935 LNRPLRT
-1942 YFQEDSMAEQILLE
+1942 YFQEDPTAEQVLLE
-1956 ENTYQVLA
+1956 ENTYQILA
-1964 GGKTQQTHKKYLND
+1964 GGKTQQIHKKYLND

-2071 KDAVLK
+2071 KDTVLK
-2077 DGKPAQLVTKT
+2077 DGKPAQLATKT
-2088 YEYYKNGKIKNVT
+2088 HEYYKNGKVRSVI

-2116 NTSQEK
+2116 NAIQEK
-2122 VYTDTENYIV
+2122 VYTDPENYIV

-2148 YIKAGDLEG
+2148 HIKAGDFEG

-2162 TGDVSVITAY
+2162 TEDVSVITVY

-2193 TYDNMNNQTGV
+2193 AYDNMNNQTGV

-2337 NNGNPVK
+2337 NSGNPVK

-2357 TGIDIQINTGYG
+2357 TGIDTQINTGYG

-2383 LDPVSKERR
+2383 LDPISKERR
-2392 LSFTTKYSYDALGH
+2392 LSFTTKYSYDALGR
-2406 KTSKTNAKGVITNY
+2406 KTSETNAKGVITNY

-2436 LTAAETV
+2436 STAAETV

-2449 DYLGNLLTETDAIE
+2449 DYLGNLLTETDAIG

-2528 QAQDGSE
+2528 QAEDGSE

-2563 YNHQNKLISARQ
+2563 YNHQNKLIAARQ
-2575 TVLGVSRETS
+2575 TVSGVDRQTK
-2585 FMYDANGNKTA
+2585 FTYDANGNKTA

-2601 GNTTTSIYDGL
+2601 GNTTTSTYDGL
-2612 NRLIGQKDAYSHSIQ
+2612 NRLIEQKDAYNHSIQ

-2634 NVQEKAYDALN
+2634 NVQDKACDALN

-2658 LTTTDSEGH
+2658 LTTTDPEGH
-2667 TTSQTYDELGNIA
+2667 AISQTYDELGNIA

-2720 LLTQKD
+2720 LLSQKD
-2726 AKGNITTYEY
+2726 AKGNIITYEY

-2748 GGRTGTPGN
+2748 GGRTGTLGN

-2765 ETSTYNADGTLSA
+2765 ETSIYNADGTPAA

-2804 ETITYTYDGNGNQLT
+2804 ETITYTYDGSGNRLT

-2857 MEPGCWEEN
+2857 MEPGCWAEN

-2881 AGRLKAVTADGKTTT
+2881 AGRLKAVTVDGKTTT
-2896 YSYLDNGARESVVY
+2896 YSYLDNGARDSVVY

-2927 TLTNKKADGSV
+2927 TLTNKKADGSI

-2967 VLNRLETVTEPNGT
+2967 MLNRLETVAEPNGT

-2993 ETETVKLGSNTAL
+2993 ETETVKLGNDTAL

-3027 LATTTV
+3027 LATTTA
-3033 YTYDNNGNQLT
+3033 YAYDNNGNQLT

-3056 YDNRNQLIRTITGS
+3056 YDNRNQLIRTVTGGS
-3070 ITVENLY
+3070 AVENLY
-3077 NGDGYR
+3077 NGEGYR

-3102 VLEVDQS
+3102 VLEVDQLNT
-3109 GSQKARNIYGTNLLM
+3109 QKGRNIYGTNLLM

-3145 LRPDGTI
+3145 LKPDGTI

-3217 SLNLYTYCHNEPI
+3217 SLNLYTYCHNEPV
-3230 MYTDPTGHVTMKV
+3230 MYSDPTGHSPWSWLKKKV
-3243 GSKGDGVVAIQEML
+3243 INPVGNKISSGAKWVGD
-3257 QKLGYNVG
+3257 
-3265 KADGSF
+3265 KAS
-3271 GSKTE
+3271 E
-3276 AAIKQFQNDY
+3276 AASYVKDTTINAWNDTKNAASY
-3286 KIKSDGIVGN
+3286 V
-3296 QTLTYLKSTS
+3296 
-3306 ATVNAP
+3306 VNG
-3312 DYAKE
+3312 AKE
-3317 AAIQSASKAKSGGI
+3317 NASKAW
-3331 SDKTILMSN
+3331 
-3340 TTFNNT
+3340 TTLKNDT
-3346 LNQISSLQKATGGV
+3346 KV
-3360 VKTDVKD
+3360 VKKWSVEQARKTKD
-3367 GKVVITGVTPKS
+3367 GFKALT
-3379 SPAVSNNSSS
+3379 NS
-3389 VSKNGNQGTGKSSSW
+3389 
-3404 MNSTTPPFAKYGVPE
+3404 
-3419 IPTTAQ
+3419 
-3425 LVNGVV
+3425 
-3431 ENTIKK
+3431 
-3437 VLPETISSNVLNGIN
+3437 
-3452 STLDKAGEIEKKVTA
+3452 EKRKEA
-3467 YLDPDGHTISQF
+3467 FDI
-3479 APEGNIDT
+3479 IDT
-3487 MKPYGKITKV
+3487 YGTE
-3497 GTAMTVV
+3497 
-3504 SNGLDI
+3504 SE
-3510 ANTWTANSGNT
+3510 
-3521 NLQRIGKTGIQ
+3521 QRLARFSTG
-3532 TGGMVIAS
+3532 M
-3540 AWGSATVSIA
+3540 A
-3550 VASGFVEPET
+3550 VA
-3560 GGLSTAGIVF
+3560 
-3570 AGTLDVGGAAVIN
+3570 AGTGAAVATAIYAAPVLVPTILASPTATFVVAN
-3583 WGQDKLYKLT
+3583 AEPIAWGTLSLVGGGLAVKSDIENEEYSKIPLDVASAALGGVMLGSVGKNYSQTIAVNRGTSIPGGTKLQLNYQQFGGDDAGASEVKSAVIRQTGTYKELLDAGANDSHHIIQDAAMRDMPGYNRMNAPAIQLDGPAREIGTPHYNATQAQRSTIGGGTYGAERRIGYRSLREAGLSVDEAKATIRGADSYFMDKLGLGLDSPT
-3593 GIK
+3593 RMPGNRTRGR

>member
-71 IGQNAINPAGGAGT
+71 SGQNTINPADGAGT

-95 AIEAVKQS
+95 AIDAVKQS

-116 PRNVEVIPG
+116 PQNVEVIPG

-155 ASRTYSSLKSGTQY
+155 ASHTYPGLKSGTQY
-169 FVRVRAISKAY
+169 FVRVRAISNAY

-264 GFSSELIVTSGK
+264 WFSSELIVTSDK
-276 LQAAMEEAA
+276 LQAAMEEAPG
-285 DREALDKDT
+285 R
-294 SVKDAPDKET
+294 
-304 SANEASNKEET
+304 EET
-315 PPVIMDTDIPA
+315 PPVIMDTDIPT

-331 EPDKTVTTSN
+331 EPDRTVTTSN
-341 DSVFLSKPI
+341 DPVFLSKPI
-350 NIMATPSAISV
+350 NIVATPSAISV
-361 DLSWKT
+361 DLSWET
-367 AAGATGYEIYR
+367 AAGAVGYEIYR
-378 DNIKVGTTAAN
+378 DNIKVGTTAVN
-389 TYTDTGLTAGKTY
+389 IYTDTGLTAGKTY

-422 MVSTPALQLNIPGNV
+422 MVSTPVLQLNIPGNV
-437 SAAAADRTLTV
+437 SAAATDKTLTV

-466 ITNTAQNRFVF
+466 ITNTTQNRFVF
-477 NELSQNILYSIKV
+477 NELSPNTLYSIKV

-517 TATPSAISID
+517 KATPSAISID
-527 LSWEAVVGA
+527 LSWEAVEGA
-536 TRYEIY
+536 SGYEIDIDNKIINNVVDAKY
-542 RDDVLITTTS
+542 CISNLTPGEQHFIRVKAKNENVTSSWSEEIIKYTLLKTPSNITITATTTTLAVAWDNVPGANSYDVESDGVVVQTVTNTKYLISGMTPATKYQIRIKAKNDNVSSDWSNIVEKTTLSATPIGGLISKDTTWTITDSPYISDSSITIPSGVTLTIDPGVIIKSTSIISVKGNLIALGTSENPIVITTPKDAEYGGSGVRESYTS
-552 DVIYADKGLADGQA
+552 DYWIGINVAETGEFTGNYVKLRYGGVNGNNNYSTLSVMGKLSLTNSEVSNSYTHGIYIKKADTTGLTLDNNTVKGNT
-566 YVYKIKAYNEA
+566 YNGIYIEQYGT
-577 GNESALSN
+577 GNLS
-585 PLTVS
+585 
-590 TIAATYIKSNLTLTE
+590 IKSNTIADNKRYPIYVDLSGLNSSIFSGIEKNTCTNNTQGDIYLYNSPKIDMTLSKNKYNISALGIPSGVTLTI
-605 DKIFGDVYLSGG
+605 DPG
-617 TLNLAGHKLEVKGKL
+617 T
-632 IQSGGVL
+632 
-639 NVNGGQLIIAGD
+639 IIKSTS
-651 YRIQK
+651 II
-656 ETKQSDGSVTYA
+656 SV
-668 GSSGYLYMNNTA
+668 
-680 DYIYVG
+680 
-686 GSFVTQADS
+686 
-695 SGGKTNLTAG
+695 
-705 VMEVKGDFIQKN
+705 
-717 SYYTENFYASQT
+717 
-729 HKVLLS
+729 
-735 GDTVQTINFERP
+735 
-747 DYNQF
+747 
-752 NDLEIK
+752 
-758 HPEGV
+758 
-763 EVIFQS
+763 
-769 SFNVSN
+769 
-775 KLITNGCKIPEITIL
+775 
-790 YKNWTLDSDQVL
+790 
-802 KGNLFLASSTLDLAG
+802 KGNLIALGTSENPIVITTPKDAEYGGSGVRESYTSDYWIGINVAETGEFTGNYVKLRYGGVNGNNNYSTLS
-817 HKLEVKGKLIQSGGK
+817 VMGKLSLTNSEVSNSYMYGIIFNTSTNPVLLFNTFNK
-832 LNVNGGQLIIA
+832 NTNGINNAKDSITIDA
-843 GDYRIQKETKQSD
+843 KYN
-856 GSVTYA
+856 YW
-862 GSSGYLYMNNTADY
+862 GSSYGPSLYDPVSKKWYGEGDKAGAGIDY
-876 IYVGGSFVTQAY
+876 FPWLGSELRYQF
-888 YEHKERLTA
+888 H
-897 GVMEVKGDF
+897 F
-906 IQKQYS
+906 
-912 SSNNF
+912 
-917 YASGTHKVI
+917 
-926 LSGDT
+926 
-931 VQNISFEA
+931 
-939 SASSF
+939 
-944 FNDLEI
+944 
-950 KHPEGVGIEIQSNL
+950 
-964 NVKGKFV
+964 
-971 TNGCILPAL
+971 
-980 TMSPANWTLTSDE
+980 
-993 VINGDL
+993 
-999 FLASST
+999 
-1005 LDLTGHKLE
+1005 
-1014 VKGKLIQ
+1014 
-1021 SGGSLKINGGQLIIA
+1021 GQ
-1036 GDYRIQKETKQSDG
+1036 
-1050 SVTYAGSSGYLYM
+1050 
-1063 NNTADY
+1063 
-1069 IYVGGSFVTQ
+1069 
-1079 AYYEHKERLTAGVM
+1079 
-1093 EVKGDFIQ
+1093 
-1101 KQYSSSNNFYAS
+1101 
-1113 GTHKVILSGDTVQN
+1113 
-1127 ISFEASASSFF
+1127 
-1138 NDLEI
+1138 
-1143 KHPEGVGIE
+1143 
-1152 IQSNLNV
+1152 
-1159 KGKFVTNGCI
+1159 
-1169 LPALTMSPANWTL
+1169 
-1182 TSDEVIN
+1182 
-1189 GDLFLASSTL
+1189 
-1199 DLTGHKLEVKGKLIQ
+1199 
-1214 SGGSLKINGGQLII
+1214 
-1228 AGDYRIQKET
+1228 
-1238 KQSDGSV
+1238 
-1245 TYAGS
+1245 
-1250 SGYLYMNNTADY
+1250 
-1262 IYVGGSFVTQAYYEH
+1262 
-1277 KERLTAGVMEVKG
+1277 
-1290 DFIQKQYS
+1290 
-1298 SSYNFY
+1298 
-1304 ASGTHKVI
+1304 
-1312 LSADT
+1312 
-1317 IQNVSFQNPGSSKL
+1317 
-1331 NILIIT
+1331 
-1337 KPIDSGY
+1337 
-1344 TFNSY
+1344 
-1349 KIWNILIEDYRYEQY
+1349 
-1364 FGLSGMNPATGNF
+1364 SGMNPATGNF

-1404 KTSVFGRGWAFSYEG
+1404 KASVFGRGWTFSYE
-1419 SVQDSLYSADTK
+1419 SSIQDSLYSTDTK

-1443 KMNSDG
+1443 KMNGDG

-1463 PDGTYTLTSKQ
+1463 PDGTYALTSKQ
-1474 QDIFYFD
+1474 QDIFYFN
-1481 SNGHLVEM
+1481 SNGHLVEI

-1512 QAGRNFTVTYENGLI
+1512 QAGRNFNVTYGNGLI

-1565 EGFMTEV
+1565 EGFITEV
-1572 SDSFYKLI
+1572 TDSCDKLI

-1724 GKKNLIKKVQP
+1724 GKKNLTKKVQP
-1735 LNGTDQYTDGS
+1735 MNGIDQYTDGTA
-1746 SDPEKFAITSYEY
+1746 DTEKFAITTYEY

-1766 ALGYKAKGLLKSVTD
+1766 ALGYKAKGLIKSVTD
-1781 PESNTTV
+1781 PEGNKTV

-1800 TDAENNTRTNEYDA
+1800 TDAENNTRANEYDA

-1848 TTRITYDSEGR
+1848 TTRITYDSESR
-1859 KIKEISP
+1859 KTKEISP

-1876 QNHRYTGDAGYRY
+1876 QNHRYNGDSGYRY

-1935 LNRPLRI
+1935 LNRPLRT

-2071 KDAVLK
+2071 KDTVLK
-2077 DGKPAQLVTKT
+2077 DGKPAQPVTKT

-2122 VYTDTENYIV
+2122 VYTETENYIV

-2138 HLGKVAEKTE
+2138 HLGKIAEKTE

-2179 LETMTTPDNVTTTY
+2179 LETMTTLDNVTTTY

-2204 SRPGMDEYGNQTNIS
+2204 SKPGMDEYGNQTNIS

-2230 IEKIDSNG
+2230 VEEIDANG
-2238 NITTYTY
+2238 NITKYTY
-2245 DQRGLLVRTTD
+2245 DQRGLLVKITD
-2256 AANNTT
+2256 AANQTT

-2270 RKTAEVAPNAYDSSK
+2270 RKTAEISPNAYDSSK

-2320 QWTTRQVR
+2320 QWITLQVR

-2344 VLDGLGFEAATDK
+2344 ALDGLGFEAATDK
-2357 TGIDIQINTGYG
+2357 TGIDTQINTGYG

-2383 LDPVSKERR
+2383 LDPISKERR
-2392 LSFTTKYSYDALGH
+2392 LSFTTKYSYDALGR
-2406 KTSKTNAKGVITNY
+2406 KTSETNAKGVITNY
-2420 YYDDAG
+2420 YYDDAE

-2436 LTAAETV
+2436 STAAETV

-2449 DYLGNLLTETDAIE
+2449 DYLGNLLTETDANG
-2463 NTTTYQYNALG
+2463 NTTTYQYNAFG
-2474 KVRRAVYPGDAT
+2474 KVRKAVYPGDAT

-2521 DILTHTQ
+2521 DILTHIQ
-2528 QAQDGSE
+2528 QAQNGSDT
-2535 AITTGSRYDKNGN
+2535 ITTGSRYDKNGN
-2548 VRYSTDANGNEKEYI
+2548 VRYSKDANGNETEYI
-2563 YNHQNKLISARQ
+2563 YNHQNKVIAARQ
-2575 TVLGVSRETS
+2575 TVSGVERETS
-2585 FMYDANGNKTA
+2585 FTYDANGNKIA
-2596 ETDWR
+2596 EIDWR

-2612 NRLIGQKDAYSHSIQ
+2612 NRLIEQKDAYNHSIQ

-2634 NVQEKAYDALN
+2634 NVQEKAYDALK

-2658 LTTTDSEGH
+2658 LATTDPEGH

-2686 NNQTTY
+2686 NNQTSY

-2706 KNESTEYS
+2706 KNESTEYT

-2720 LLTQKD
+2720 LLSQKD
-2726 AKGNITTYEY
+2726 AKGSITTYEY
-2736 NAANKVSKRIDQ
+2736 NAANKVSKRIDHN
-2748 GGRTGTPGN
+2748 GRTGTPGN
-2757 YSYNPAKT
+2757 YSYNLAKT
-2765 ETSTYNADGTLSA
+2765 ETSTYNADGTPAA

-2840 TVPNIGKSLY
+2840 TVPNIGKSVY

-2857 MEPGCWEEN
+2857 MEPGCWAEN
-2866 TTDPKGNVTTKEYDR
+2866 TTDPKGNVTTKVYDR

-2927 TLTNKKADGSV
+2927 TLTNKKADGSI

-2993 ETETVKLGSNTAL
+2993 ETETIQSGSSTAL

-3027 LATTTV
+3027 LATTTT

-3049 TVTVTNN
+3049 TVTVTNS
-3056 YDNRNQLIRTITGS
+3056 YDSRNQLIRAVTGGS
-3070 ITVENLY
+3070 AVENLY
-3077 NGDGYR
+3077 NGEGYR

-3109 GSQKARNIYGTNLLM
+3109 NTQKARNVYGTNLLM

-3152 AATYYYDAFGN
+3152 SATYYYDAFGN

-3217 SLNLYTYCHNEPI
+3217 SLNLYTYCHNEPL
-3230 MYTDPTGHVTMKV
+3230 MYTDPTGYADAKITDLAKASNGSAKWNASDSSVTVTINGTSVKF
-3243 GSKGDGVVAIQEML
+3243 
-3257 QKLGYNVG
+3257 GYNDFKLENGSAIIDNEKYNSKINSKQQDVRVKSYIDNKTG
-3265 KADGSF
+3265 KIVCT
-3271 GSKTE
+3271 TE
-3276 AAIKQFQNDY
+3276 YRNASAVTKQ
-3286 KIKSDGIVGN
+3286 V
-3296 QTLTYLKSTS
+3296 
-3306 ATVNAP
+3306 
-3312 DYAKE
+3312 
-3317 AAIQSASKAKSGGI
+3317 
-3331 SDKTILMSN
+3331 
-3340 TTFNNT
+3340 NNT
-3346 LNQISSLQKATGGV
+3346 YK
-3360 VKTDVKD
+3360 
-3367 GKVVITGVTPKS
+3367 P
-3379 SPAVSNNSSS
+3379 
-3389 VSKNGNQGTGKSSSW
+3389 
-3404 MNSTTPPFAKYGVPE
+3404 
-3419 IPTTAQ
+3419 
-3425 LVNGVV
+3425 
-3431 ENTIKK
+3431 
-3437 VLPETISSNVLNGIN
+3437 
-3452 STLDKAGEIEKKVTA
+3452 EKKVTDISVAGFRQAEEISKTTTYQGTDNPTMADILSANPQWNKSNWDDSQKYYSAWLYGTHSVDQIADLENSSYVLA
-3467 YLDPDGHTISQF
+3467 YIKVKKIDASKLTVADMD
-3479 APEGNIDT
+3479 NIY
-3487 MKPYGKITKV
+3487 K
-3497 GTAMTVV
+3497 
-3504 SNGLDI
+3504 
-3510 ANTWTANSGNT
+3510 TANS
-3521 NLQRIGKTGIQ
+3521 IGFKAKSAVMVGAAAY
-3532 TGGMVIAS
+3532 GMY
-3540 AWGSATVSIA
+3540 GR
-3550 VASGFVEPET
+3550 
-3560 GGLSTAGIVF
+3560 
-3570 AGTLDVGGAAVIN
+3570 GAAVEGTGSTLGKAFNGTRNLSADFKNGTKLNQHFLDHAGDFGVKTANEYLDAARNFVVKKPTSTTQSFVSEGGTYFRYDTATNEFGIVN
-3583 WGQDKLYKLT
+3583 QYGGISTYYKPANSMDYWLEQIKLYKP
-3593 GIK
+3593 